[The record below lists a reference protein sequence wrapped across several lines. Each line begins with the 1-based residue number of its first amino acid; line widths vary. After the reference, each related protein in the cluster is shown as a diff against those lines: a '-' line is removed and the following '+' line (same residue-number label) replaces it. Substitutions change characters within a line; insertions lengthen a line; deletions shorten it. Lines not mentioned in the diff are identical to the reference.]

1 MTTERRRLRDIPA
14 GDEIRAMPEPPS
26 PRRAAITAVASYVP
40 ECILTN
46 AALSKRLDTSDD
58 WIVTRTGIRE
68 RRVGAPGETTSM
80 MGTAAVRRLMT
91 ARGLGPDDVDALI
104 VATAT
109 PDTLFP
115 ATACLIQDQLG
126 LRRAWG
132 FDLSAACSGFLYAMT
147 VGAQLVAAGAHERVV
162 VVGADLMSSII
173 DPLDRTTAVL
183 FGDGAGAALLEP
195 AEPGYG
201 LLDFHHRV
209 DGSGRNDLHMPAG
222 GSALP
227 ASEATVAGR
236 QHFLKQ
242 NGKVVFKFAVSQMV
256 ESVNVLLQRNGLTP
270 GDLALVIPHQAN
282 QRILDA
288 VAERLCVPHE
298 RVASVLA
305 RYGNTTGATLPLAL
319 DAALAE
325 GKIARGDLVM
335 FTAVGAGFT
344 AGATLVRWG

>member
-1 MTTERRRLRDIPA
+1 
-14 GDEIRAMPEPPS
+14 MPELS
-26 PRRAAITAVASYVP
+26 TPRRAAISAVASYVP
-40 ECILTN
+40 ERIVTN
-46 AALSKRLDTSDD
+46 AELAKRLDTSDD

-68 RRVGAPGETTSM
+68 RRMGAPGETTST
-80 MGTAAVRRLMT
+80 MGAEAVRRLMT
-91 ARGLGPDDVDALI
+91 RRSLGPDEVDALI

-109 PDTLFP
+109 PDMMFP

-147 VGAQLVAAGAHERVV
+147 VGAQLVAAGAHERVI

-195 AEPGYG
+195 AESGYG
-201 LLDFHHRV
+201 LLDFYHRV
-209 DGSGRNDLHMPAG
+209 DGRGRNDLLMPAG
-222 GSALP
+222 GSSLP
-227 ASEATVAGR
+227 ASAATVAAR

-242 NGKVVFKFAVSQMV
+242 NGKVVFKFAVTQMV
-256 ESVNVLLQRNGLTP
+256 ESVNVLLRRNGLTAS
-270 GDLALVIPHQAN
+270 DLSLVIPHQAN

-325 GKIARGDLVM
+325 GKIKRGDLVV
-335 FTAVGAGFT
+335 FAAVGAGFT
-344 AGATLVRWG
+344 AGATLVRWS

>member
-1 MTTERRRLRDIPA
+1 
-14 GDEIRAMPEPPS
+14 MPEPS
-26 PRRAAITAVASYVP
+26 IPRRAAISAVASYVP
-40 ECILTN
+40 ERIVTN
-46 AALSKRLDTSDD
+46 AELAKRLDTSDD

-68 RRVGAPGETTSM
+68 RRMGAPGETTST
-80 MGTAAVRRLMT
+80 MGAEAVRLLMT
-91 ARGLGPDDVDALI
+91 RRGLGADDVDVLI

-109 PDTLFP
+109 PDMMFP

-126 LRRAWG
+126 LRRVWG

-147 VGAQLVAAGAHERVV
+147 MGAQLVAAGAHERVI

-195 AEPGYG
+195 AESGYG
-201 LLDFHHRV
+201 LLDFYHRV
-209 DGSGRNDLHMPAG
+209 DGSGRNDLLMPAG
-222 GSALP
+222 GSSLP
-227 ASEATVAGR
+227 ASPATVAGR

-242 NGKVVFKFAVSQMV
+242 NGKVVFKFAVTQMV
-256 ESVNVLLQRNGLTP
+256 ESVNILLQRNGLTAN
-270 GDLALVIPHQAN
+270 DLALVVPHQAN

-325 GKIARGDLVM
+325 GKIKRGDLVV
-335 FTAVGAGFT
+335 FAAVGAGFT
-344 AGATLVRWG
+344 SGATLVRWS

>member
-1 MTTERRRLRDIPA
+1 
-14 GDEIRAMPEPPS
+14 MPEPTS
-26 PRRAAITAVASYVP
+26 SRAAITAVSSYVP
-40 ECILTN
+40 HRILTN
-46 AALSKRLDTSDD
+46 AELARTLDTSDE

-68 RRVGAPGETTSM
+68 RRVGKPGETTST
-80 MGTAAVRRLMT
+80 MGAEAVRRLMT
-91 ARGLGPDDVDALI
+91 RRGLGPDDIDALI
-104 VATAT
+104 VATIT
-109 PDTLFP
+109 PDMLFP

-126 LRRAWG
+126 LEHAWG

-147 VGAQLVAAGAHERVV
+147 VGAQLVASGAHEKVI

-201 LLDFHHRV
+201 LLDFYHRV
-209 DGSGRNDLHMPAG
+209 DGSGWKDLHMPAG

-256 ESVNVLLQRNGLTP
+256 ESVNIVLQRNGLTP
-270 GDLALVIPHQAN
+270 EDVALVIPHQAN

-298 RVASVLA
+298 RVASVLSC
-305 RYGNTTGATLPLAL
+305 YGNTTGATLPLAL
-319 DAALAE
+319 DAALKG
-325 GKIARGDLVM
+325 GKITRGDLVV

>member
-1 MTTERRRLRDIPA
+1 
-14 GDEIRAMPEPPS
+14 MPEPPA
-26 PRRAAITAVASYVP
+26 PRRAAISGVASYVP
-40 ECILTN
+40 ERIVTN
-46 AALSKRLDTSDD
+46 AELAKRLDSSDD

-68 RRVGAPGETTSM
+68 RRMGAPGETTST
-80 MGTAAVRRLMT
+80 MGAEAVRRLMT
-91 ARGLGPDDVDALI
+91 LRGLGPDDVDALI

-109 PDTLFP
+109 PDMIFP

-147 VGAQLVAAGAHERVV
+147 IGAQLVAAGAHERVV
-162 VVGADLMSSII
+162 VVGADLMSAVI

-201 LLDFHHRV
+201 LLDFYHRV
-209 DGSGRNDLHMPAG
+209 DGSGRNDLLMPAG

-227 ASEATVAGR
+227 ASAATVAAR

-242 NGKVVFKFAVSQMV
+242 NGKVVFKFAVTQMV
-256 ESVNVLLQRNGLTP
+256 ESVNILLQRNGLTA
-270 GDLALVIPHQAN
+270 GDVALVIPHQAN

-288 VAERLCVPHE
+288 VAERLCLPHE

-319 DAALAE
+319 DGALGE
-325 GKIARGDLVM
+325 GKIKRGDLVV

-344 AGATLVRWG
+344 SGATLVRWS

>member
-1 MTTERRRLRDIPA
+1 
-14 GDEIRAMPEPPS
+14 MPELS
-26 PRRAAITAVASYVP
+26 TPRRATISAVASYVP
-40 ECILTN
+40 ERIVTN
-46 AALSKRLDTSDD
+46 AELAKRLDTSDD

-68 RRVGAPGETTSM
+68 RRMGAPGETTST
-80 MGTAAVRRLMT
+80 MGAEAVRRLL
-91 ARGLGPDDVDALI
+91 ARRGLSPENVDALI

-109 PDTLFP
+109 PDMMFP

-126 LRRAWG
+126 LSQTWG

-147 VGAQLVAAGAHERVV
+147 VGAQLVAAGAHERVI

-173 DPLDRTTAVL
+173 DPFDRTTAVL

-195 AEPGYG
+195 AEPEYG
-201 LLDFHHRV
+201 LLDFYHRV
-209 DGSGRNDLHMPAG
+209 DGSGRNDLLMPAG
-222 GSALP
+222 GSLLP
-227 ASEATVAGR
+227 ASAATVAAR

-242 NGKVVFKFAVSQMV
+242 NGKVVFKFAVTQMV
-256 ESVNVLLQRNGLTP
+256 ESVNVLLQRNGLTAS
-270 GDLALVIPHQAN
+270 DLALVVPHQAN

-288 VAERLCVPHE
+288 VAQRLCVPHE

-325 GKIARGDLVM
+325 GKIKRGDLVV
-335 FTAVGAGFT
+335 FAAVGAGFT
-344 AGATLVRWG
+344 AGATLVRWA